1 MSVTS
6 LHAKPTTI
14 EDDIAAYVEARD
26 AVNAAKA
33 ALATAR
39 KALEGLSEGRYGAFT
54 VSYRAGAVVLD
65 QMAARELL
73 TEAGVDIPLKQN
85 AASLV
90 VGKTSAAWVRNR

>member
-6 LHAKPTTI
+6 LHAKPNTV

-33 ALATAR
+33 VLSTAR

-65 QMAARELL
+65 QAAARELL
-73 TEAGVDIPLKQN
+73 TQLDAQVPLKQN

-90 VGKTSAAWVRNR
+90 IGKTSAAWERNR